1 MNGYVDFHSGILPHL
16 DVENME
22 EELDRCVEIL
32 KILHKAKIK
41 TVVATPYFNSVDDNV
56 PSFLTKREEAFNL
69 LNEKIKGLSLPR
81 IIPGAEVLF
90 TTSLLD
96 ISDTSKLCV
105 GNTNYIMLALPYQE
119 YSDMVLETL
128 QKLIISKNLCPII
141 AHIEKYLEFYTIE
154 QIEKISSLGVIMQ
167 LSCDAIINRTTR
179 KSALELLSR
188 NVVQIIGSNDITKQN
203 GHRSALETAM
213 DVLNK
218 DVSSYAAID
227 VLNKD
232 LKDIHTD
239 DFKAGVNEAISPSPQ
254 YADAIRIMRYH
265 LPLGKYKQIK
275 NNAGMII
282 SNANIKDIMC

>member
-1 MNGYVDFHSGILPHL
+1 MNGYVDFHSGVLPHL
-16 DVENME
+16 DVENMD
-22 EELDRCVEIL
+22 EELDRCVDIL

-41 TVVATPYFNSVDDNV
+41 TVVATPYFNSVDSNITD
-56 PSFLTKREEAFNL
+56 FLAEREKAYDL
-69 LNEKIKGLSLPR
+69 LNEKVKKLSLPR

-105 GNTNYIMLALPYQE
+105 GNTNYIILSLPYQS
-119 YSDMVLETL
+119 YSDMVIETL

-141 AHIEKYLEFYTIE
+141 AHIEKYYPEFYTIE
-154 QIEKISSLGVIMQ
+154 QLEKISQLGVIMQ
-167 LSCDAIINRTTR
+167 LSCDAIINRSTR
-179 KSALELLSR
+179 KAALELLSR
-188 NVVQIIGSNDITKQN
+188 NVVQIIGSNDITKQDS
-203 GHRSALETAM
+203 HRTALETAM

-218 DVSSYAAID
+218 DVSNYMD

-232 LKDIHTD
+232 LKEIHAD
-239 DFKAGVNEAISPSPQ
+239 DFKDAISPSPQ